1 MQRWALTLLA
11 YDYDIEYR
19 RSSDHANADALSRLP
34 CDSTSTGGEEETV
47 FQVSHLD
54 ELPICAKDIATETRR
69 NPLFSKVLDLT
80 LSGWPSHI
88 TDEHLKPF
96 YVRKDQL
103 STDQGCILWG
113 SRVIIPPKYRERLLS
128 ELHEGHPG
136 IVRMKALAR
145 GYLWWPGLDQDIQ
158 DLVSKCTPCEL
169 GRNQPPSAPLY
180 PWSWATTPWE
190 RIHIDYAE
198 IDKQHFLLIV
208 DAHSKWVEILPT
220 HLTSAEKTI
229 NILRHLWASYGFPK
243 ELVSDNG
250 PPFTSREFEEF
261 LRKNGVRHVLSPPYH
276 PATNGQ
282 AERVVQ
288 IFKKAWER
296 LRSQSVAPHMRLARF
311 LLTYRNTPHT
321 VTERTPAE
329 LFLKRQPRICL
340 TLVKPDTSAVVV
352 KHQEQQKRAHDTP
365 SRKLRSF
372 EVGQKVIVRNS
383 RYPKCAWTPGVV
395 LFKLGPL
402 TYQVQV
408 GECSVKVHV
417 DHLLPSNIQDRT
429 AAMDSII
436 ADDFAPNVCNDGNAS
451 VTKPPVPVDTGTVS
465 SPERRYPLRQR
476 KTPHRLDL

>member
-47 FQVSHLD
+47 FQVSHLE
-54 ELPICAKDIATETRR
+54 ELPVCAKDIATETRR
-69 NPLFSKVLDLT
+69 NPLLSKVLDLT
-80 LSGWPSHI
+80 LSGWPSHV
-88 TDEHLKPF
+88 TGEHLKPF
-96 YVRKDQL
+96 HVRKDQL

-158 DLVSKCTPCEL
+158 NLVSKCTPCEL
-169 GRNQPPSAPLY
+169 GRNQPPSAPLH

-208 DAHSKWVEILPT
+208 DAHSKWVEIFPT
-220 HLTSAEKTI
+220 HLTNAEKTI

-296 LRSQSVAPHMRLARF
+296 LRAQSVAPHMHLARF

-329 LFLKRQPRICL
+329 LFLKRQPRIRL
-340 TLVKPDTSAVVV
+340 TLLKPDTSAVVV

-383 RYPKCAWTPGVV
+383 RHSNCAWAPGVV

-402 TYQVQV
+402 TYQVQI
-408 GECSVKVHV
+408 GERSVKVWIICCHQIYRTEQQLWTV
-417 DHLLPSNIQDRT
+417 SWLMGLLLMCVKMAMPVLPSLMFQWIQRQFQVLKRG
-429 AAMDSII
+429 IH
-436 ADDFAPNVCNDGNAS
+436 FARGKHLTD
-451 VTKPPVPVDTGTVS
+451 
-465 SPERRYPLRQR
+465 
-476 KTPHRLDL
+476 